1 MPRYQLYLFDDSGR
15 IKESV
20 AFDTGSD
27 AEARS
32 FAEHQD
38 EPRAMELWRGSQVVA
53 QYPARTPQ
61 GAA

>member
-1 MPRYQLYLFDDSGR
+1 MPRYQLYLFDAGGR

-32 FAEHQD
+32 FAEQQ
-38 EPRAMELWRGSQVVA
+38 EERRAMELWSGSQVVA
-53 QYPARTPQ
+53 QYPERAPQ